1 MDINSAVKSNNPV
14 WGSNTLQV
22 TMTIPVGGFID
33 LDPQGTY
40 VMITNP
46 AGANLTI
53 MDTASAHSGAA
64 TTGITLSAGATF
76 ECAIKLSPSPTPSAA
91 SNNIRVV
98 GTPTQTFTVT
108 YFN

>member
-14 WGSNTLQV
+14 WNSQTVQV
-22 TMTIPVGGFID
+22 TMTIPVAGFID

-53 MDTASAHSGAA
+53 NDVGSVVSGAA
-64 TTGITLSAGATF
+64 TTGIVLVAGATF
-76 ECAIKLSPSPTPSAA
+76 ECAIKLAPSPAPAA
-91 SNNIRVV
+91 SSTNIRVS
-98 GTPTQTFTVT
+98 GTPTHNFTVT